1 MTTPAQEP
9 QQLLKLGRGLRILRI
24 ELILDSG
31 EVETFDLE
39 QSPLTFITGQR
50 NSSKTTTLKVVDFCF
65 GSRKT
70 VENALGPTVARDYQ
84 AVAIEI
90 ATNGTRHR
98 LAREFKHGLRTKVLI
113 DDQPYELADVS
124 EWVLRALAWPVLQI
138 PLGVNPATATKEHP
152 LSFRDLLR
160 HIYRR
165 ETSWAEFASKEEE
178 FLRRAVVSLF
188 LGFAPQRYESATFEL
203 GQATRALAQA
213 QAAHREALESTQKT
227 IGGLTRQL
235 KLPAVIDTNG
245 LANARGLL
253 DSQLHTAVATRDAI
267 TQSAESAA
275 LQADA
280 EAGADADSTARLEEL
295 ALEIEAGGRR
305 LGQLRFVL
313 AEHGRSVENVRSEI
327 QRLQRLRDSV
337 DVFDQLPVRVCP
349 ACEQAVD
356 PAEHDFPGCYVCGQ
370 EVTPDLRQARA
381 DREIRALQSELEDL
395 KVVIERTSV
404 EVNNVSAA
412 LETAEGTRRTLTAQL
427 QDRRRV
433 ALAPFMAQLED
444 SAGEIGRLRQQLATL
459 PALEAILERTGETH
473 AAVEEA
479 QAEVDR
485 LQSISDSEAAAS
497 SDTAR
502 RCAQFA
508 DFMNEFLKQLPA
520 DGTWIGLPVTIASE
534 DVAFYVGTGRWES
547 KLGAE
552 TKVLFF
558 LAYSYALVRLAGL
571 PDQRNCAP
579 GALLL
584 DNPYQQ
590 GIPPEEVERALV
602 IIGRAAHATGSQ
614 VVIAQTRPARNLTV
628 RHKEIRMQKVYDA
641 RRDGSA

>member
-1 MTTPAQEP
+1 MTTPTQES
-9 QQLLKLGRGLRILRI
+9 QQSLNLGRGLRILRI
-24 ELILDSG
+24 ELILNSG
-31 EVETFDLE
+31 EAESYDLE
-39 QSPLTFITGQR
+39 QSPLTFITGER

-70 VENALGPTVARDYQ
+70 VENALGPGVARDYQ

-98 LAREFKHGLRTKVLI
+98 LTRDFKYGLKTKVLI
-113 DDQPYELADVS
+113 DDEPYELADVS

-138 PLGVNPATATKEHP
+138 PLGVNPATATTEHP

-188 LGFAPQRYESATFEL
+188 LGFAPQRYEGATFEL
-203 GQATRALAQA
+203 GRATRALAQA

-227 IGGLTRQL
+227 IGDLTRQL
-235 KLPAVIDTNG
+235 NLPSVIDKES

-253 DSQLHTAVATRDAI
+253 ERQLRAAVATRDAI
-267 TQSAESAA
+267 TQLAESAA
-275 LQADA
+275 IQADA
-280 EAGADADSTARLEEL
+280 EAGVDVDSTARLEGL
-295 ALEIEAGGRR
+295 VQEIEAGGQR
-305 LGQLRFVL
+305 LGQLRYVL
-313 AEHGRSVENVRSEI
+313 AEHGRSVENVQGEI

-349 ACEQAVD
+349 ACEQAVHPVEND
-356 PAEHDFPGCYVCGQ
+356 HPDCYVCGQ
-370 EVTPDLRQARA
+370 AVAPDLRQARA
-381 DREIRALQSELEDL
+381 DREIRALQSELQDL
-395 KVVIERTSV
+395 LGVIERTSA
-404 EVNNVSAA
+404 EVDNLSAA
-412 LETAEGTRRTLTAQL
+412 RETAEGIRRRLTAEL

-444 SAGEIGRLRQQLATL
+444 SAGEIGRLKQQLATF
-459 PALEAILERTGETH
+459 PVLEAILERTSQTH
-473 AAVEEA
+473 TAVEEA

-485 LQSISDSEAAAS
+485 LQSISDIETAAS
-497 SDTAR
+497 NDSAR

-508 DFMNEFLKQLPA
+508 DFMNDFLTQLPT
-520 DGTWIGLPVTIASE
+520 DGTWIGLPVTVASD

-571 PDQRNCAP
+571 SDWRTCAP
-579 GALLL
+579 GVLLL

-590 GIPPEEVERALV
+590 GIPPDEVKRALA
-602 IIGRAAHATGSQ
+602 IIGRAAAATGSQ
-614 VVIAQTRPARNLTV
+614 VVVTQTRPARDMTV
-628 RHKEIRMQKVYDA
+628 THTEIRMQKVYDA
-641 RRDGSA
+641 RRDGSV